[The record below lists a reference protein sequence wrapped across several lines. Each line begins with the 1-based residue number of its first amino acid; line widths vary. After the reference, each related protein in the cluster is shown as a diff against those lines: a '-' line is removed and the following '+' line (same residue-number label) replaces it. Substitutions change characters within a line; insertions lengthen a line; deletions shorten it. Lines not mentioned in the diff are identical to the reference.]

1 MKKSV
6 IRLYA
11 TFNGIKDIKPDETSI
26 FAGKLQLMWTNVK
39 DDTGQ
44 PIIGEYHCN
53 RAKLFDNITLR
64 KGNRYV
70 LECKKINGTK
80 IQHPTKIMNT
90 NKNPICSIIRK
101 AFDDY
106 TFIKGKFKG
115 KWLSKMTILEK
126 DEVKRYLLY
135 LGKNTNNEA
144 TVINI
149 LNMLKILDDEQKEI
163 EKQK

>member
-1 MKKSV
+1 M

-11 TFNGIKDIKPDETSI
+11 TFNGLKDINPPKDSI
-26 FAGKLQLMWTNVK
+26 FAGKIQLMWGDIKN
-39 DDTGQ
+39 DAGQ
-44 PIIGEYHCN
+44 PINGEFHCN
-53 RAKLFDNITLR
+53 KTKLFEKLTLR

-70 LECKKINGTK
+70 LECKEIVNKKIN
-80 IQHPTKIMNT
+80 HPTSIMNT
-90 NKNPICSIIRK
+90 RKNPTCGIIRK

-126 DEVKRYLLY
+126 DELKRYLLY

-163 EKQK
+163 EKQ